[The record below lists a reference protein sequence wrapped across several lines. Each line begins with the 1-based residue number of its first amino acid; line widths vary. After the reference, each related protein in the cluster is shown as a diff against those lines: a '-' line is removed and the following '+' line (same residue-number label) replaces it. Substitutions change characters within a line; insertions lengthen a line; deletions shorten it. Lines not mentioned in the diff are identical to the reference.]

1 MKIEVNETAFN
12 VEGRRSKIGPKCQ
25 FWGNN
30 LEMRK
35 TCEEASSG
43 EEMIIILQLL
53 AHTGPS
59 LVVAENIPFTII
71 YLRNL

>member
-1 MKIEVNETAFN
+1 MWKAGDQKLFQHNL
-12 VEGRRSKIGPKCQ
+12 GKCQ

-30 LEMRK
+30 LEMRKKRK

-53 AHTGPS
+53 THTRPS
-59 LVVAENIPFTII
+59 LVAPDEISFRIV

>member
-30 LEMRK
+30 LEMGKREKPARRQVLVRK
-35 TCEEASSG
+35 
-43 EEMIIILQLL
+43 
-53 AHTGPS
+53 
-59 LVVAENIPFTII
+59 
-71 YLRNL
+71 

>member
-1 MKIEVNETAFN
+1 MWKAGDQKLFQHNL
-12 VEGRRSKIGPKCQ
+12 GKCQ

-35 TCEEASSG
+35 KRKTCEEASSG
-43 EEMIIILQLL
+43 QEMIIILQLL